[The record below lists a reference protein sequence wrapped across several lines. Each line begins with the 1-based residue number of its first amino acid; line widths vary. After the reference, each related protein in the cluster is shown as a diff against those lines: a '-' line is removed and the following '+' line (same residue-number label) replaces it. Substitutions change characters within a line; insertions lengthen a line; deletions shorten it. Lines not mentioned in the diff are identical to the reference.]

1 MNVTYPHREN
11 IRSCLCSVTALLQCW
26 LVAGSLSCGIVTS
39 AFASTTLTL
48 NGGFD
53 LVFERGSINAK
64 TFEGEIYDFTF
75 TIADNLKFA
84 GDYFALQWVPSDD
97 PDVYLIE
104 SLEISNF
111 KFIRPA
117 GVTFTIDQLS
127 ARNLDVREINFKKN
141 NKQLNLFIKPA
152 PASLYN
158 GLTSY
163 GFEGLKLSNAADSL
177 SIGAFS
183 VESDTPLALEYGLP
197 FSPNTKITLQDGH
210 IRIQDDDLTVK
221 PPALHGL
228 VTQFPDGIAFAFT
241 NHTSANV
248 EGSIIQ
254 LTGDSEFIINDLL
267 TIRCNISGAVATDI
281 MAHLESLKSME
292 GLKDPV
298 QLIKAVK
305 PATKQME
312 FGQFDM
318 VIIDNGVL
326 DKAARLIAQ
335 SNGIDITEA
344 REQMISTIGVF
355 TAALPIPNAAAL
367 RVAAK
372 DFISHGGALKLNI
385 SPNDIPNIAEM
396 TDIFLAGQIPF
407 DVLARHIN

>member
-1 MNVTYPHREN
+1 M
-11 IRSCLCSVTALLQCW
+11 
-26 LVAGSLSCGIVTS
+26 
-39 AFASTTLTL
+39 
-48 NGGFD
+48 
-53 LVFERGSINAK
+53 ER
-64 TFEGEIYDFTF
+64 
-75 TIADNLKFA
+75 
-84 GDYFALQWVPSDD
+84 
-97 PDVYLIE
+97 
-104 SLEISNF
+104 
-111 KFIRPA
+111 
-117 GVTFTIDQLS
+117 
-127 ARNLDVREINFKKN
+127 
-141 NKQLNLFIKPA
+141 
-152 PASLYN
+152 
-158 GLTSY
+158 
-163 GFEGLKLSNAADSL
+163 
-177 SIGAFS
+177 
-183 VESDTPLALEYGLP
+183 
-197 FSPNTKITLQDGH
+197 
-210 IRIQDDDLTVK
+210 
-221 PPALHGL
+221 
-228 VTQFPDGIAFAFT
+228 
-241 NHTSANV
+241 
-248 EGSIIQ
+248 
-254 LTGDSEFIINDLL
+254 
-267 TIRCNISGAVATDI
+267 
-281 MAHLESLKSME
+281 
-292 GLKDPV
+292 LKDPV